1 MKQGPRIAKATLA
14 SALILVMTLE
24 ACTIP
29 RSGPT
34 ASAIKASANDP
45 TYDMHIVHVTP
56 AVAAIAR
63 ANDSLGFG
71 SYFVRAGEVSPDA
84 ISPGDTISVR
94 VWESVDSGLLAGVGQ
109 KATTLEAIQVDQAG
123 NIFVPYA
130 GQIRAA
136 GRSPDQLRQA
146 ITDSLQGQTPDPQVE
161 VRRVAG
167 DGATVSVMGG
177 VQNPGVFPIE
187 APTRRLSAMLARAGG
202 VSTGPDV
209 AQITVERSGHTGRV
223 WLQDLYD
230 NPSLDIALRPGDRIV
245 VEEDRRT
252 FTALGATKQ
261 QARVPFNTRDMS
273 AVEALAATG
282 GLDGRSADPT
292 GVFVFRDES
301 SEIAN
306 RVLGRT
312 DLAGPQRVAYLLD
325 MTSAEGV
332 FSARDFLIRDND
344 TIYIT
349 EAPLATWG
357 RVLLVAGAAAALA
370 RSVDTVTN

>member
-1 MKQGPRIAKATLA
+1 MQGPRLTRAVLATAFIAVM
-14 SALILVMTLE
+14 ALTG
-24 ACTIP
+24 CTIP

-34 ASAIKASANDP
+34 ARAIRADASDP
-45 TYDMHIVHVTP
+45 AYDMHVIKVTP
-56 AVAAIAR
+56 TIAQVTR
-63 ANDSLGFG
+63 ANEYLGFG
-71 SYFVRAGEVSPDA
+71 ASFTRAGEVSPDS

-94 VWESVDSGLLAGVGQ
+94 VWENVDSGLLAGVGQ

-123 NIFVPYA
+123 SIFVPYA
-130 GQIRAA
+130 GQISAA
-136 GRSPDQLRQA
+136 GRSPDELRRA
-146 ITDSLQGQTPDPQVE
+146 ITESLQNQTPDPQVE

-177 VQNPGVFPIE
+177 VQRPGVFPIE
-187 APTRRLSAMLARAGG
+187 APTRRLSAMLAQAGG
-202 VSTGPDV
+202 VNTAPDV
-209 AQITVERSGHTGRV
+209 AQITVERNGVTGRV

-230 NPSLDIALRPGDRIV
+230 KPSLDIALRPNDRII
-245 VEEDRRT
+245 VEEDRRS
-252 FTALGATKQ
+252 FTALGATRE
-261 QARVPFNTRDMS
+261 QARVPFNTREMS

-325 MTSAEGV
+325 LTSAEGV

-370 RSVDTVTN
+370 RSVDNVTN

>member
-1 MKQGPRIAKATLA
+1 MQGPRIGRAVLAT
-14 SALILVMTLE
+14 ALIVVMALNG
-24 ACTIP
+24 CTIP

-34 ASAIKASANDP
+34 AGAIKADASDP
-45 TYDMHIVHVTP
+45 AYDMHVVRVTP
-56 AVAAIAR
+56 AIAQIAS
-63 ANDSLGFG
+63 ANETLGFG
-71 SYFVRAGEVSPDA
+71 AAFTRAGEVSPDV

-94 VWESVDSGLLAGVGQ
+94 VWENVDSGLLAGVGQ
-109 KATTLEAIQVDQAG
+109 KATTLEAIQVDQNG
-123 NIFVPYA
+123 SIFVPYA

-146 ITDSLQGQTPDPQVE
+146 ITDSLQSQTPDPQVE

-177 VQNPGVFPIE
+177 VQNAGVFPIE

-202 VSTGPDV
+202 VTTTPDI
-209 AQITVERSGHTGRV
+209 AQITVERQGNTGRV

-230 NPSLDIALRPGDRIV
+230 NPRLDIALRPNDRII
-245 VEEDRRT
+245 VEEDRRA
-252 FTALGATKQ
+252 FTALGATRE

-282 GLDGRSADPT
+282 GLDSRTADPT
-292 GVFVFRDES
+292 GVFVFREET
-301 SEIAN
+301 SEVAN
-306 RVLGRT
+306 RVLGRN

-325 MTSAEGV
+325 LTSAEGV
-332 FSARDFLIRDND
+332 FSARDFMIRDED

-357 RVLLVAGAAAALA
+357 RVLIVAGAAAALA
-370 RSVDTVTN
+370 RSVDSVSN